1 MSPVKKITSCV
12 AILLLTIL
20 SYDAQAQALP
30 ASELSLDEAIGM
42 ALGNSPRI
50 QGVDAGILAA
60 KGERRQASAFP
71 NPSLGM
77 DVENIGGTGSYNG
90 ADSAEITIGA
100 SQLVELGGK
109 RSARMA
115 IADAGQDIA
124 AYDQTT
130 TQLDLIRD
138 VKVAFTNAVAAQE
151 QVIIAEQQV
160 GLANDVLNTVTK
172 RVDAAAEPVIQKNKA
187 RVSLSNAQIAYEK
200 AKREKTATAKNLF
213 NLWGA
218 TPSDIPLAKEQF
230 YTIAK
235 PKANTQIEDVLIGSV
250 DHKRQIAAVNQAK
263 SVIDLEKAN
272 AVPDPSFNVGVR
284 ELRQNNDQAFVVGFS
299 VPLPVFNINGGNI
312 AKARAEA
319 VRADADRRDLLLDK
333 RDKFNDYTQQLESS
347 YVAASAIKNEVLPQ
361 AEEAF
366 SQAKRGYN
374 AGKFA
379 YLEVLDAQ
387 RTLVETKQSYIESL
401 QQYQIGKVELERLT
415 AQADVLP
422 SEKNNA
428 K

>member
-1 MSPVKKITSCV
+1 MSPVKNITSCV
-12 AILLLTIL
+12 AIVLLTIL
-20 SYDAQAQALP
+20 SYHAQAQALP
-30 ASELSLDEAIGM
+30 ANELSLDEAIGM

-50 QGVDAGILAA
+50 QGVEAGILAA

-115 IADAGQDIA
+115 IADAGQDMA
-124 AYDQTT
+124 AYDQTAA
-130 TQLDLIRD
+130 QLDLIRD
-138 VKVAFTNAVAAQE
+138 VKVAFANAVAAQE
-151 QVIIAEQQV
+151 QVVIAEQQV
-160 GLANDVLNTVTK
+160 SLANDVLNTVTK

-200 AKREKTATAKNLF
+200 AKREKMATAKNLF

-218 TPSDIPLAKEQF
+218 APSDVPLAKGQF
-230 YTIAK
+230 YAIEK
-235 PKANTQIEDVLIGSV
+235 PETNTRIEDVLMGSV

-284 ELRQNNDQAFVVGFS
+284 ELRQNNDQALVVGFS

-319 VRADADRRDLLLDK
+319 VKADADRRGLLLDK